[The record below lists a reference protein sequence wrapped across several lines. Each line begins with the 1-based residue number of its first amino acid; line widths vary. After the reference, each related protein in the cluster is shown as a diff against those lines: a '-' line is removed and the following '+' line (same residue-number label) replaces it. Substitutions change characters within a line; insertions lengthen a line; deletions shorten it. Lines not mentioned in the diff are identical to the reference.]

1 MLARADKSCSS
12 AWSLVA
18 GLMCSPSKST
28 LFRVPLFTVKIV
40 QDEALYPF
48 QSEAILQY
56 AAAIERVEQFVSIFT
71 FFTANEISTLV

>member
-1 MLARADKSCSS
+1 MF
-12 AWSLVA
+12 V
-18 GLMCSPSKST
+18 
-28 LFRVPLFTVKIV
+28 VKIV

-71 FFTANEISTLV
+71 FFTANEGLAKPEQSAGFWS